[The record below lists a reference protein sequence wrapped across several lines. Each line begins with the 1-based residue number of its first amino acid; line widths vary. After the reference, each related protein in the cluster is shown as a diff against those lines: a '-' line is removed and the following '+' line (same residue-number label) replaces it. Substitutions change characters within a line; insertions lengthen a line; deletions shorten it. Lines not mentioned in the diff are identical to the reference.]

1 MAGKQK
7 LGDLLLKANLVLE
20 EELDKAL
27 ALQGDKKDL
36 EEKLL
41 EENILSEQELTNVLS
56 THKKA
61 SMKLGEYLVT
71 EGIVGDDSMVDLLS
85 KQMGINKYSPDIHS
99 LDMTLSDLFP
109 VDVAQKYHSVPLCK
123 IGSVIVVAMTDPTNI
138 DALDAIEELVGTE
151 MEVVICT
158 ERELNH
164 LISNLYG
171 QYAGLG
177 DVLQR
182 MEQMPSDTTEET
194 ESDADTEYID
204 VSSRED
210 ESEEGPIVRFVN
222 SLLNQAIRTGVS
234 DIHISPEKDSVQL
247 RFRIDGKLHEAPAPP
262 KAMFQSIISRLKV
275 MSSMDISVSRN
286 AQDGRFTVK
295 SGNKEVNFRVS
306 TIPTIYGENMVL
318 RILDKSGGLLSID
331 ELGITENDKK
341 KIKSTMVKPY
351 GMILSTGPTGSG
363 KTTTLYSILKQIN
376 QPDINIITLEDPVEF
391 RVNNIRQVQLN
402 RKAGMTFA
410 SGMRSLVRQDPDVI
424 MLGEIRDAE
433 TTGISIQAAMTGHRV
448 LSTLHTNDAAGAITR
463 LLDLEA
469 EPFIVASVLLISIA
483 QRLVRKI
490 CTVCKE
496 SYTPSSQALTLWGFK
511 DVKGA
516 KFSSGNGCSNC
527 MGTGYKGRTGIYE
540 VLTIDEMIQEM
551 IMQRKSS
558 REITLAARKT
568 GRLKTLK
575 DNAARKVLMGITSP
589 EEAASAVML

>member
-1 MAGKQK
+1 MPGKKK

-27 ALQGDKKDL
+27 TLQGDKKDL

-41 EENILSEQELTNVLS
+41 EEDILSEQELTNVLS

-85 KQMGINKYSPDIHS
+85 KQMGIKKYSPETHS
-99 LDMTLSDLFP
+99 LDTTLSELFP
-109 VDVAQKYHSVPLCK
+109 VDIAQKYHAVPICK
-123 IGSVIVVAMTDPTNI
+123 TGSVIIVAMTDPTNI
-138 DALDAIEELVGTE
+138 DALDAIEDLVGTE

-164 LISNLYG
+164 LINGLYG

-177 DVLQR
+177 EVLQG
-182 MEQMPSDTTEET
+182 MEQRSGDTDEET
-194 ESDADTEYID
+194 ESDTITEHID
-204 VSSRED
+204 VSSSED
-210 ESEEGPIVRFVN
+210 AADEGPIVRFVN
-222 SLLNQAIRTGVS
+222 SILNQAIRTGVS

-247 RFRIDGKLHEAPAPP
+247 RFRIDGKLHEAPSPP
-262 KAMFQSIISRLKV
+262 KSMFQSIISRLKV
-275 MSSMDISVSRN
+275 MSNMDISVSRD

-295 SGNKEVNFRVS
+295 MGNKEINFRVS

-318 RILDKSGGLLSID
+318 RILDKSGGLLSLD
-331 ELGITENDKK
+331 DLGITENDKK
-341 KIKSTMVKPY
+341 KIKSMMVKPY
-351 GMILSTGPTGSG
+351 GLILSTGPTGSG
-363 KTTTLYSILKQIN
+363 KTTTLYSILKQLN
-376 QPDINIITLEDPVEF
+376 QPDVNIITLEDPVEF

-448 LSTLHTNDAAGAITR
+448 LSTLHTNDAAGAVTR

-483 QRLVRKI
+483 QRLVRKT
-490 CTVCKE
+490 CRVCKE
-496 SYTPSSQALTLWGFK
+496 AYVPSPQALKLWGFK
-511 DVKGA
+511 SVKGA
-516 KFSSGNGCSNC
+516 KFAKGKGCSNC

-540 VLTIDEMIQEM
+540 ILTIDEMVQDM
-551 IMQRKSS
+551 IMQRKTS
-558 REITLAARKT
+558 REITLAARAA

-575 DNAARKVLMGITSP
+575 DNAAKKVLMGITSP